1 MLDLRTGDCLDVLAE
16 LEACS
21 VDALVTDPPYGLGK
35 PPPIREVLAC
45 WLAGG
50 TYEAKGGGFMGKAW
64 DAMVPPPE
72 IWAAAL
78 RVVKPGAWGVVFSGT
93 RTVDLMGISLRLG
106 GWEVRDQIA
115 YLYGSGFPKSLDIA
129 KALDRAAGAEREVV
143 GLGPYAN
150 RGRRNS
156 GIYGEA
162 PNSSAER
169 ITAPAT
175 DAAKRWDGYG
185 TALKPALEPALL
197 VRRPLDGT
205 YADNAT
211 RWGVGGLNID
221 AGRIGT
227 DSVGWKGGGRGCGTW
242 NDKNCGLKEGAP
254 RQTVG
259 RWPANVMLGHN
270 EDCGEDCT
278 TGCAVTMLDEQSGTE
293 GGASRFFYTAKPSRA
308 EREAGLD
315 GLPVWTGAEAVNRD
329 PDSAGI
335 NNPRAGAGRTAGE
348 IRNHHPTV
356 KPVDLM
362 RHLVQLVTPP
372 ATEDRRP
379 LILDPFMG
387 SGTTGMAAAGLGLD
401 FLGIDLDPA
410 HVQIARA
417 RIEWA
422 APGRRVDCD
431 QKDTREQPEQGRLF

>member
-45 WLAGG
+45 WLAGE

-72 IWAAAL
+72 VWAAAL
-78 RVVKPGAWGVVFSGT
+78 RVVKPGAWGVVFAGT

-115 YLYGSGFPKSLDIA
+115 YLYGSGFPKSLN
-129 KALDRAAGAEREVV
+129 
-143 GLGPYAN
+143 GPW
-150 RGRRNS
+150 G
-156 GIYGEA
+156 
-162 PNSSAER
+162 
-169 ITAPAT
+169 
-175 DAAKRWDGYG
+175 G

-205 YADNAT
+205 YAENAT

-221 AGRIGT
+221 ATRIATEEDTARKPAIVRGVT
-227 DSVGWKGGGRGCGTW
+227 PFGKGAAMGGRGS
-242 NDKNCGLKEGAP
+242 DL
-254 RQTVG
+254 G
-259 RWPANVMLGHN
+259 RWPANVLLSHSEECS

-278 TGCAVTMLDEQSGTE
+278 RGCAVAMLDEQSGTE

-372 ATEDRRP
+372 ATEDRQP
-379 LILDPFMG
+379 LVLDPFMG

-431 QKDTREQPEQGRLF
+431 QEDTREQPEQGRLF